1 MTRRTG
7 IMVAGGARSRF
18 ISVEVGDDAQVDG
31 GPRLV
36 EHEEMLNPDGEMP
49 ARGLFSDRSGR
60 AHASSVGAAHGL
72 DDHRD
77 QHQEEIDRRF
87 ARRVTDAAERFVTE
101 RQIVRFIICAE
112 PRLLGRLRAELQPKR
127 WRQVEVV
134 ELGEDLTRH
143 PLRQLQDVLVRREL
157 VKPSHPPAAGVYRP
171 RGQAPSWR

>member
-7 IMVAGGARSRF
+7 IMVAGGARARF
-18 ISVEVGDDAQVDG
+18 ISVEVADDEQLDG

-36 EHEEMLNPDGEMP
+36 EHAEMVNPDGELP

-87 ARRVTDAAERFVTE
+87 ARRIAETAERFVAD
-101 RQIVRFIICAE
+101 QGIVRLVVCAE
-112 PRLLGRLRAELQPKR
+112 PRLLGRLRTELAHKR
-127 WRQVEVV
+127 WRNVEVV

-143 PLRQLQDVLVRREL
+143 PLRQVQEVLARREL

-171 RGQAPSWR
+171 RGQAPAMR

>member
-1 MTRRTG
+1 MNRRTG
-7 IMVAGGARSRF
+7 IMVAGGARARF
-18 ISVEVGDDAQVDG
+18 ISVEVADDEQLDG

-36 EHEEMLNPDGEMP
+36 EHAEMVNPDGEVP

-87 ARRVTDAAERFVTE
+87 ARSMGESA
-101 RQIVRFIICAE
+101 QRFIAEQQITRFIVCAE
-112 PRLLGRLRAELQPKR
+112 PRLLGRLRAELDPKR
-127 WRQVEVV
+127 WRNVEVV

-143 PLRQLQDVLVRREL
+143 PLRQVQQVLVRRGL
-157 VKPSHPPAAGVYRP
+157 VKPPHPPVAGVYRP